1 MANALIFA
9 ARDGDVAEVRWRLEA
24 EASLAT
30 YADSHGQ
37 TALMV
42 RAFGVGWYGCVGG

>member
-42 RAFGVGWYGCVGG
+42 RTFGVGWFGG

>member
-9 ARDGDVAEVRWRLEA
+9 ARDGDAAEVRWRLEA
-24 EASLAT
+24 EAALAT

-37 TALMV
+37 SALMV
-42 RAFGVGWYGCVGG
+42 RACVRACVG